1 MGVIKARGKRTV
13 HFHRLPRD
21 FFFQHLRTFPV
32 RCIVARSQGRRGAQ
46 EEKTSRMMVDPRTR
60 ISQVGVVSC
69 ARVAYVGKSGNE
81 GTRGYRGEIP
91 LFYIYILIGTIERL
105 SRDNGQDYA
114 QESVSSVHVGVTWR
128 DLSRCVQ
135 DPRWGYAL
143 RERISES
150 QEKAYPLHLASVNCR
165 RYLPLVPRV
174 RDIVGAHLRIRRF
187 LFSRDPCLS
196 ICSSFLRNSTE
207 LCGETFEKKRMFV
220 PLLLIFLLVLLKNEK
235 LQNRVD
241 EI

>member
-1 MGVIKARGKRTV
+1 
-13 HFHRLPRD
+13 
-21 FFFQHLRTFPV
+21 
-32 RCIVARSQGRRGAQ
+32 
-46 EEKTSRMMVDPRTR
+46 MVDPRTR

-143 RERISES
+143 VNHLRIAGKGIS
-150 QEKAYPLHLASVNCR
+150 AALAALSVNCR

-196 ICSSFLRNSTE
+196 ICSPGFLRNSMGSR
-207 LCGETFEKKRMFV
+207 GETFEKKRMFV

-235 LQNRVD
+235 LQNRRD
-241 EI
+241 LKFIIE

>member
-1 MGVIKARGKRTV
+1 MCARCLRGQVRKRG
-13 HFHRLPRD
+13 H
-21 FFFQHLRTFPV
+21 
-32 RCIVARSQGRRGAQ
+32 S
-46 EEKTSRMMVDPRTR
+46 R
-60 ISQVGVVSC
+60 IS
-69 ARVAYVGKSGNE
+69 R
-81 GTRGYRGEIP
+81 RDPP
-91 LFYIYILIGTIERL
+91 LLYIYILIGTIERL

-143 RERISES
+143 VNHLRIAGKGIS
-150 QEKAYPLHLASVNCR
+150 AALAALSVNCR

-235 LQNRVD
+235 LQNRRD
-241 EI
+241 LKFIIE

>member
-1 MGVIKARGKRTV
+1 MCARCLRGQVRKRGHSRISRRDPPLLYIYINRDNRASVTGQWAGL
-13 HFHRLPRD
+13 RPRISFVGSRRRD
-21 FFFQHLRTFPV
+21 
-32 RCIVARSQGRRGAQ
+32 VARSITMR
-46 EEKTSRMMVDPRTR
+46 
-60 ISQVGVVSC
+60 
-69 ARVAYVGKSGNE
+69 ARSAMGI
-81 GTRGYRGEIP
+81 R
-91 LFYIYILIGTIERL
+91 
-105 SRDNGQDYA
+105 A
-114 QESVSSVHVGVTWR
+114 
-128 DLSRCVQ
+128 
-135 DPRWGYAL
+135 

-165 RYLPLVPRV
+165 RYLPFVPRV

-196 ICSSFLRNSTE
+196 ICSPGFLRNSMGSR
-207 LCGETFEKKRMFV
+207 GETFEKKRMFV

>member
-1 MGVIKARGKRTV
+1 
-13 HFHRLPRD
+13 
-21 FFFQHLRTFPV
+21 
-32 RCIVARSQGRRGAQ
+32 
-46 EEKTSRMMVDPRTR
+46 MVDPRTR

-165 RYLPLVPRV
+165 HYLPLVPRV

-196 ICSSFLRNSTE
+196 ICSPGFLRNSMGSR
-207 LCGETFEKKRMFV
+207 GETFEKKRMFV

>member
-1 MGVIKARGKRTV
+1 M
-13 HFHRLPRD
+13 
-21 FFFQHLRTFPV
+21 
-32 RCIVARSQGRRGAQ
+32 
-46 EEKTSRMMVDPRTR
+46 
-60 ISQVGVVSC
+60 
-69 ARVAYVGKSGNE
+69 
-81 GTRGYRGEIP
+81 
-91 LFYIYILIGTIERL
+91 
-105 SRDNGQDYA
+105 
-114 QESVSSVHVGVTWR
+114 TWR

-196 ICSSFLRNSTE
+196 ICSPGFLRNSMGSR
-207 LCGETFEKKRMFV
+207 GETFEKKRMFV

-235 LQNRVD
+235 LQNRRDLKFITEQVISLPFFQSFFNFFFFSPRKIRTCRRRREKKEERIPRRYLRYAYLSTLSNSERALRQD
-241 EI
+241 SKDIIEVEAMS

>member
-1 MGVIKARGKRTV
+1 MCARCLRGQVRKRG
-13 HFHRLPRD
+13 H
-21 FFFQHLRTFPV
+21 
-32 RCIVARSQGRRGAQ
+32 S
-46 EEKTSRMMVDPRTR
+46 R
-60 ISQVGVVSC
+60 IS
-69 ARVAYVGKSGNE
+69 R
-81 GTRGYRGEIP
+81 RDPP
-91 LFYIYILIGTIERL
+91 LLYIYILIGTIERL

-196 ICSSFLRNSTE
+196 ICSPGFLRNSMGSR
-207 LCGETFEKKRMFV
+207 GETFEKKRMFV